1 MRPNGG
7 IGLSHWR
14 LHDFDPV
21 SGQGRFV
28 RAARADLVG
37 APFLDDRWDVSTF
50 ETRSALLPA
59 AERPVEAGFLWH
71 TGFCGS
77 TLIAACLD
85 SPGRLLPVREPKAL
99 MTLANLKRT
108 EVLAG
113 RRLDEDRF
121 VRVVA
126 ALARGETPS
135 ERVLLKPTNAA
146 GNLIREAARLTR
158 GPMLLLYSDC
168 RQFLISL
175 LKKGESGRAFARSLF
190 LVLEMDGRT
199 DKPWSDRDLFKL
211 TDLQIA
217 ALAWR
222 LQIAELAAG
231 AAALGPGRAVAL
243 NFASFLDQP
252 EGVLAAL
259 DAWFGAGLGEAG
271 VRRVLD
277 GPLMRTD
284 AKQRGRPMSVE
295 MRKAQAERL
304 EDQFGAELDRL
315 VQWSGALFPQQD
327 GARPLGPELA
337 PAAPAEPAKARP

>member
-1 MRPNGG
+1 MS
-7 IGLSHWR
+7 GLSHWR
-14 LHDFDPV
+14 LHDFDPA

-28 RAARADLVG
+28 RAARADLIG

-50 ETRSALLPA
+50 ETRSAPLPA
-59 AERPVEAGFLWH
+59 AEAPVEAGFLWH

-77 TLIAACLD
+77 TLLAGCLD
-85 SPGRLLPVREPKAL
+85 SPGRLLSVREPKAL

-108 EVLAG
+108 QALAG
-113 RRLDEDRF
+113 RPLDEDLF
-121 VRVVA
+121 VRV
-126 ALARGETPS
+126 LAPLSQGEAPS

-146 GNLIREAARLTR
+146 GNLIWEAARLTR

-175 LKKGESGRAFARSLF
+175 LKKGEGGRAFARSLF
-190 LVLEMDGRT
+190 LVLKMDGRF
-199 DKPWSDRDLFKL
+199 DKAWSDRDLFKL
-211 TDLQIA
+211 TDLQVA

-231 AAALGPGRAVAL
+231 AAALDPGRAVAL
-243 NFASFLDQP
+243 DFASFLDDP
-252 EGVLAAL
+252 AGVLRAL
-259 DAWFGAGLGEAG
+259 DVWFGAGLGDEG

-295 MRKAQAERL
+295 RRKAEADRL

-327 GARPLGPELA
+327 DARPLGPVLE
-337 PAAPAEPAKARP
+337 PAAPARPAKARP